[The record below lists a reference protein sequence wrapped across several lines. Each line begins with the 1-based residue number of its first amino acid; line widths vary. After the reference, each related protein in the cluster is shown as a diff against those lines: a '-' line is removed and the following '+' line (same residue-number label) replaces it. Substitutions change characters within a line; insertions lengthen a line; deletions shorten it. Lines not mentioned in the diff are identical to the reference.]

1 MTFFGLSEREAEASR
16 KKYGFNEYLYKPSAA
31 GNILRGFNG
40 LSCKLFS
47 AAALAEIIR
56 TLLSLIGYIGSEAD
70 FARSAALLGLG
81 ILSAFAEAALSYRSE
96 RVINELCGSEGETKY
111 TVFVNKGKTEKVPRK
126 MLTVGDAVFLSE
138 GDVVPADGI
147 MADGSL
153 TVDQSVLGVI
163 GKAEKTVPPDSYRKG
178 SVTGPDNPYAV
189 YSGTL
194 VCGGSGIVKITAVG
208 GGTEFGRKNEPKA
221 VEIHALRN
229 EKYVAAFRT
238 GAAVSLAAALA
249 VLIFGTVTGAL
260 SGQLIGGL
268 ARGISMFAAVTAVAC
283 FCGKNLIF
291 EAETASA
298 LKRLDRKGVRISD
311 PDTLNSGSDIGIAV
325 TERAGMIA
333 EPEYSANGTVF
344 IDGSGKE
351 YRSFGAL
358 GAGLSEILKNAV
370 VCTSS
375 AVTASDGKVLG
386 GNALDR
392 ALYGFLGRKAD
403 KVPELK
409 KQTEVK
415 AAGGSVLSGA
425 TVSAGGKLFTFVR
438 GGAEIM
444 LDRCSDSV
452 GADGRKQKI
461 TNKSALQKLAA
472 AIALTGK
479 DMVALAVS
487 ERGIKEGRLPS
498 GGYALIGLAALYD
511 SPFENAADEVKRL
524 EKLGVK
530 VLLATEESRES
541 SLFAAKYAGISGA
554 KKASKGSEKNAS
566 KKSSGIVLSSDQL
579 AKMSDRELA
588 GRLNDIKAVVRAAPS
603 DRGRLIR
610 AAHDNGIKVCVSASE
625 VKDMKSVSEADMI
638 IAAAG
643 CSTAVSVNADA
654 AADKCGIKSLAD
666 IIECSAKYAA
676 RCGSMTILR
685 AVCAAAAAA
694 IGIFLR

>member
-16 KKYGFNEYLYKPSAA
+16 KKYGLNEHLYKPSAA

-40 LSCKLFS
+40 LSCKLF
-47 AAALAEIIR
+47 AVAALAEIIR
-56 TLLSLIGYIGSEAD
+56 ALSALIGYIDSEAD
-70 FARSAALLGLG
+70 FVRPAVLLGLG
-81 ILSAFAEAALSYRSE
+81 ILSGLAEAALRFRSE
-96 RVINELCGSEGETKY
+96 RVINELCGNEGEAKY
-111 TVFVNKGKTEKVPRK
+111 TVFGNKGKTEKIPAK
-126 MLTVGDAVFLSE
+126 MLTVGDAVFLTD
-138 GDVVPADGI
+138 GDVIPADGI

-163 GKAEKTVPPDSYRKG
+163 GKAEKTVPPHSYRKG
-178 SVTGPDNPYAV
+178 SVTGLNNPYAV

-208 GGTEFGRKNEPKA
+208 GSTEFGRKNEPKP
-221 VEIHALRN
+221 VELRGLQN
-229 EKYVAAFRT
+229 EKFIAAFRT
-238 GAAVSLAAALA
+238 GAAVSLTAALA
-249 VLIFGTVTGAL
+249 VLAFGTVTGAL
-260 SGQLIGGL
+260 SGQLFGGS
-268 ARGISMFAAVTAVAC
+268 ARGISMFAAVLAVSC
-283 FCGKNLIF
+283 FCGKNLIC
-291 EAETASA
+291 ETAAASA
-298 LKRLDRKGVRISD
+298 LKSLDKKGVRISD
-311 PDTLNSGSDIGIAV
+311 PDALNSSSDIGMAV
-325 TERAGMIA
+325 TERSGMIA
-333 EPEYSANGTVF
+333 EPEYSASGTVF

-351 YRSFGAL
+351 YRSIGAL
-358 GAGLSEILKNAV
+358 GTGLSEILKNAV

-375 AVTASDGKVLG
+375 AVRASDGKVLG

-392 ALYGFLGRKAD
+392 ALYDFLGRKAEN
-403 KVPELK
+403 VPELK

-415 AAGGSVLSGA
+415 AVGGSVLSGA

-479 DMVALAVS
+479 DVVALAVS

-524 EKLGVK
+524 ERLGVK

-554 KKASKGSEKNAS
+554 KSASKGAAKNSA
-566 KKSSGIVLSSDQL
+566 KKPSRIVLSSDQL
-579 AKMSDRELA
+579 AKMSDKELS
-588 GRLNDIKAVVRAAPS
+588 GRLNDIKAVVRATPS

-610 AAHDNGIKVCVSASE
+610 AAHENGIKICVSASE
-625 VKDMKSVSEADMI
+625 VNGMKAVSEADMI

-643 CSTAVSVNADA
+643 CSTAVSINADA
-654 AADKCGIKSLAD
+654 ASDKCGIKSLAD
-666 IIECSAKYAA
+666 IIDCSARYVA
-676 RCGSMTILR
+676 RCGGITIFR

-694 IGIFLR
+694 IGILLR

>member
-16 KKYGFNEYLYKPSAA
+16 KKYGFNEHLYKPSAA

-40 LSCKLFS
+40 LSCKLFA

-56 TLLSLIGYIGSEAD
+56 TLSALIGYIDSGAD
-70 FARSAALLGLG
+70 FARPAVLLGLG
-81 ILSAFAEAALSYRSE
+81 ILSAFAEAALRYRSE
-96 RVINELCGSEGETKY
+96 RVINELCGNDGETKY
-111 TVFVNKGKTEKVPRK
+111 TVFGNKGKTERVPKK

-163 GKAEKTVPPDSYRKG
+163 GKAEKTVPPDSYRRG
-178 SVTGPDNPYAV
+178 SVTGLNDPYAV
-189 YSGTL
+189 YGGTL

-208 GGTEFGRKNEPKA
+208 GGTELGRKNEPKP
-221 VEIHALRN
+221 VEIHGLRN
-229 EKYVAAFRT
+229 EKYAAAFRT
-238 GAAVSLAAALA
+238 GAAVSLTAALA
-249 VLIFGTVTGAL
+249 VLIFAMTTGAL

-268 ARGISMFAAVTAVAC
+268 LRGISMFAAVTAVAC
-283 FCGKNLIF
+283 FCGKNLLF
-291 EAETASA
+291 EMETASA
-298 LKRLDRKGVRISD
+298 LKRLDKKGVRVSD
-311 PDTLNSGSDIGIAV
+311 PDVLNNGTDIGIAV

-333 EPEYSANGTVF
+333 ETEYSASGTVF

-370 VCTSS
+370 ACTSS
-375 AVTASDGKVLG
+375 AVMSDGKVLG

-392 ALYGFLGRKAD
+392 ALYGFLGRKAAS
-403 KVPELK
+403 VPELK

-479 DMVALAVS
+479 DVVALAVS
-487 ERGIKEGRLPS
+487 ERGIKDGRLPS
-498 GGYALIGLAALYD
+498 GGYALVGLAALYD
-511 SPFENAADEVKRL
+511 TPFDNAADDVKRL
-524 EKLGVK
+524 ERFGVK

-541 SLFAAKYAGISGA
+541 ALFAAKLAGISGA
-554 KKASKGSEKNAS
+554 KNSSKDVSKKSA

-579 AKMSDRELA
+579 AQMSDKELS
-588 GRLNDIKAVVRAAPS
+588 GRLNDIKAVVRAVPS

-610 AAHDNGIKVCVSASE
+610 AAHDNGLKVCVSASE
-625 VKDMKSVSEADMI
+625 VKDMKSVSAADMI

-654 AADKCGIKSLAD
+654 AAEKCGIKSLAD
-666 IIECSAKYAA
+666 IVECSAKYAA
-676 RCGSMTILR
+676 RCGAVTILR